1 MSANPNL
8 EALETAAHALK
19 PLLPHLVLVG
29 GCTVGLLITDG
40 ARPPV
45 RSTLDVDL
53 ITEVSPLKNY
63 YKLGDELRLL
73 GFSEDAE
80 GPVCRWKKGAMIVD
94 IMPADEGVLGF
105 SNAWYKMAVST
116 STTSQL
122 PSGVSVRHVTAPIFI
137 ATKIEAFYGR
147 GQGDFLSHDIED
159 IVNVV
164 DGRAELVDE
173 IQHAPKELRTFI
185 ADEIDNFLGQ
195 LDFVDKLSWHLQLD
209 AARIDLVLK
218 RLRLMAGI

>member
-29 GCTVGLLITDG
+29 GCTVGLLVTDN

-63 YKLGDELRLL
+63 YQLGDKLKLL
-73 GFSEDAE
+73 GFSEDAD
-80 GPVCRWKKGAMIVD
+80 GPLCRWKRGAMIVD
-94 IMPADEGVLGF
+94 IMPTDDAVLGF

-116 STTSQL
+116 SISSEL
-122 PSGVSVRHVTAPIFI
+122 PSGISVRHVTAPIFI
-137 ATKIEAFYGR
+137 ATKIDAFHGR

-164 DGRAELVDE
+164 DGRAELIDE
-173 IQHAPKELRTFI
+173 IRRAPEELQAFI
-185 ADEIDNFLGQ
+185 ADEIDGFLGQ
-195 LDFVDKLSWHLQLD
+195 PEFVEKLSWHLQLD
-209 AARIDLVLK
+209 EARMDLVLE